1 MIAFFE
7 NLRWDEPAVLL
18 AGLLLAGTAPALWFL
33 QKRHRHLYHLIRE
46 VKCLHQALEERLDK
60 EGPER
65 LDALEDKLR
74 KAFLAT
80 LARVEEGAAR
90 PRFSALKGEDL
101 IFAEYFAGK
110 EPGVFVEVGAG
121 NGLTDSMTLFLEDTG
136 WNGILVEPH
145 PEMAE
150 ACGKN
155 RPRSVVRQVAL
166 SGEGESE
173 AEFTCTDNGGRG
185 ALLSYLKADADHL
198 ARCHKSECAFRR
210 MKVNVSSLNEVL
222 AIMGGIVDVISISV
236 SGMEPGVLKGLDL
249 TRYAPKMI
257 AVEGTG
263 SSHTAVEIRNHL
275 ASRGYG
281 KAAEKG
287 SKSFFVPLAELD
299 TARRILHRWKENA
312 AK

>member
-80 LARVEEGAAR
+80 LARVEEGAAPPAFLR
-90 PRFSALKGEDL
+90 SQRGGSHLCRILRRKRT
-101 IFAEYFAGK
+101 
-110 EPGVFVEVGAG
+110 GVFVEVGAG

-155 RPRSVVRQVAL
+155 RPAVWSGRWLFPGKGRARRNSPARTTGAGRVAFV
-166 SGEGESE
+166 SES
-173 AEFTCTDNGGRG
+173 GRG
-185 ALLSYLKADADHL
+185 PS
-198 ARCHKSECAFRR
+198 RPVPKSECAFRR

-222 AIMGGIVDVISISV
+222 AIMGGIVDVISIAF
-236 SGMEPGVLKGLDL
+236 P
-249 TRYAPKMI
+249 AW
-257 AVEGTG
+257 
-263 SSHTAVEIRNHL
+263 
-275 ASRGYG
+275 SRGC
-281 KAAEKG
+281 
-287 SKSFFVPLAELD
+287 SRD
-299 TARRILHRWKENA
+299 WI
-312 AK
+312 